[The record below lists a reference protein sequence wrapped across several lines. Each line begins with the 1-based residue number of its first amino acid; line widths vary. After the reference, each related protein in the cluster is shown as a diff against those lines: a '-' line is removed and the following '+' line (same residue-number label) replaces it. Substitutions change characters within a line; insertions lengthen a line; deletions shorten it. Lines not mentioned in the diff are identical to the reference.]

1 VDQKEYKREY
11 GRKRYAER
19 KKAGLCV
26 QCGKVKPTEGH
37 TYCAKCGEE
46 ARKQSAYTFHRRRLL
61 GVCVRCGKP
70 KENEN
75 ISFCDACA
83 EEVRRRTVEWR
94 ARRRVANG

>member
-1 VDQKEYKREY
+1 MDQKEYKREY

-26 QCGKVKPTEGH
+26 QCGKVKPAEGH

-46 ARKQSAYTFHRRRLL
+46 ARKQSAYTFRRRRLL

-75 ISFCDACA
+75 ISFCDVCA
-83 EEVRRRTVEWR
+83 EEVRQRTAAWR
-94 ARRRVANG
+94 AKRSIVNG